1 VIGDDH
7 GRACARDLLK
17 VELAHAIGDRQS
29 IQELFGN
36 RTIVRYGLAESF
48 QLIECKKADQG
59 SAERSRNGDNVVG
72 QRTDTGHIY
81 YMRAALDSIPAY
93 AGIAPDR
100 FSG

>member
-1 VIGDDH
+1 
-7 GRACARDLLK
+7 
-17 VELAHAIGDRQS
+17 
-29 IQELFGN
+29 
-36 RTIVRYGLAESF
+36 
-48 QLIECKKADQG
+48 LIECKKADQG